1 MSNFFQKLGFGL
13 KKTSQ
18 NLSQGISDIFTKENL
33 SEDVITDLEEL
44 LYTADVGVKATS
56 EIVEKFT
63 SRRFDKGSDITKIK
77 QELCADIVN
86 ILKVSEHEFV
96 IDKAHKPYVILMVG
110 VNGAGKT
117 TTIGKLGKKFQS
129 QGYQVSF
136 IAGDTFRAAAT
147 EQLYEWGIK
156 NDICVFSGNQGCDS
170 AGLCFD
176 GLNEAI
182 KKGDD
187 IVFIDTAG
195 RLQNKKGLME
205 ELQKIVRVIKKVIPD
220 APHKTLITID
230 AATGQNGLDQVK
242 IFKELVD
249 VNGVIVTKLDG
260 SSKGGILIAIASET
274 SIPVYFVGV
283 GEKTEDMDVF
293 KAEDFAKGLL
303 NL

>member
-156 NDICVFSGNQGCDS
+156 NDIRVFSGNQGCDS